1 MSKAWRLLRAEWIV
15 TVDIDVDID
24 IDIDIDFDVPGWRR
38 VHARRGSSAG

>member
-15 TVDIDVDID
+15 TVDIDID
-24 IDIDIDFDVPGWRR
+24 IDIDIYFDVPGWRR